1 MIKLDSGNV
10 LLKPSQRKQLM
21 AWLRRS
27 LKLGQRLGNFVLTI
41 TMWRSGRQFELRAEQ
56 VDAQRAMAERSFSR
70 EYQTA
75 LERVRRVHQQI
86 SMGQAQVDL
95 SAENLRLSRLR
106 YEGGEG
112 LALDLVAAQN
122 QLAQARTNY
131 YTAVANY
138 LNARA
143 DLEVAA
149 GK

>member
-1 MIKLDSGNV
+1 M
-10 LLKPSQRKQLM
+10 
-21 AWLRRS
+21 
-27 LKLGQRLGNFVLTI
+27 
-41 TMWRSGRQFELRAEQ
+41 
-56 VDAQRAMAERSFSR
+56 
-70 EYQTA
+70 
-75 LERVRRVHQQI
+75 
-86 SMGQAQVDL
+86 
-95 SAENLRLSRLR
+95 LR